1 MITPTGAL
9 ILLVPVLPIAIW
21 AATSDMKRMKIPN
34 KSVLAMAA
42 VWPALGWLAVP
53 TWTAWFWGF
62 AIMAIVLAALYLLYT
77 TGTFGAGD
85 AKYAAAMSGIFVGAP
100 IGFLL
105 ALIASSMIGALL
117 LHRVMRGI
125 PAIRR
130 MTTRLD
136 QLGTAALLP
145 LRTCPVVDCGLVSCC
160 RNLAASL
167 TQVAI
172 TTQS

>member
-21 AATSDMKRMKIPN
+21 AALTDMKRMKIPN

-53 TWTAWFWGF
+53 TWAAWFWGF
-62 AIMAIVLAALYLLYT
+62 AIMAIVLVALYLLYT

-85 AKYAAAMSGIFVGAP
+85 AKYAASMAGIFVGTP

-105 ALIASSMIGALL
+105 LLIASCMIGALI
-117 LHRVMRGI
+117 LHRILRSI

-130 MTTRLD
+130 ATPDWESWEQRRYFPFGLALSLMVLVY
-136 QLGTAALLP
+136 LVAAIWP
-145 LRTCPVVDCGLVSCC
+145 
-160 RNLAASL
+160 
-167 TQVAI
+167 QV
-172 TTQS
+172 

>member
-21 AATSDMKRMKIPN
+21 AALTDMKRMKIPN

-53 TWTAWFWGF
+53 TWAAWFWGF
-62 AIMAIVLAALYLLYT
+62 AVMAIVLVALYLLYT

-85 AKYAAAMSGIFVGAP
+85 AKYAASMSGIFVGSP

-105 ALIASSMIGALL
+105 LLIASCMIGALI
-117 LHRVMRGI
+117 LHRILRGI

-130 MTTRLD
+130 ATPDWESWEQRRYFPFGLALSLMVLVY
-136 QLGTAALLP
+136 LVAAIWP
-145 LRTCPVVDCGLVSCC
+145 
-160 RNLAASL
+160 
-167 TQVAI
+167 QV
-172 TTQS
+172 

>member
-21 AATSDMKRMKIPN
+21 AAASDLKRMKIPN
-34 KSVLAMAA
+34 RSVLAMAA

-62 AIMAIVLAALYLLYT
+62 AIMAIVLVALYLLYT

-85 AKYAAAMSGIFVGAP
+85 AKYAAAMSGIFVGTP
-100 IGFLL
+100 IVFFLALL
-105 ALIASSMIGALL
+105 AASMIAALV
-117 LHRVMRGI
+117 LHRIARGI

-130 MTTRLD
+130 MTPDWVSWEQKRYFPFGLA
-136 QLGTAALLP
+136 LSMIVVFYLVAAIWP
-145 LRTCPVVDCGLVSCC
+145 
-160 RNLAASL
+160 
-167 TQVAI
+167 QV
-172 TTQS
+172 